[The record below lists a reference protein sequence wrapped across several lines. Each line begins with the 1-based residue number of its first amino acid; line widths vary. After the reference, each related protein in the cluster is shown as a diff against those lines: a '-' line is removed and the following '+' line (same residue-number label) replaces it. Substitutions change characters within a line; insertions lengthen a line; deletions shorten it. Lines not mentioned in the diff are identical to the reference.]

1 MRISTLACLL
11 AVATGLAGLGCSGP
25 ERDKAAAPSTATVR
39 AATAELE
46 TVPEILVVPGTL
58 EPRTRITIASQL
70 NGFVQDLRVHVG
82 DRVAAG
88 QVLLTLDARDVRA
101 QQDVAQSALAEA
113 QAAQDEARKGTAVAE
128 SAREAAGAS
137 ERLAEATLAR
147 YQTLLQTKSVSP
159 QEFDEVRAR
168 REAAAAE
175 LASRTTLVAAAGDRL
190 RQVEARIRQ
199 AKAQSQRAQ
208 VVADWSTVKA
218 PISGIIANRQVDSG
232 HSVFPGTPLLTI
244 EETGVMQ
251 VVASLPANQ
260 AHRIRRGLIVRLRS
274 DASSTEVLTGSVS
287 EISPVSEPGAHT
299 VQFKLDLSS
308 HPELPSGS
316 FLRVEIPAGERQT
329 LLIPRASIRESGQLT
344 AIFCVEAGSIARLRL
359 VKVSPFD
366 AEKLEVQAGL
376 ERGEKYLLNPSEQI
390 IDGTRVEI
398 RP

>member
-1 MRISTLACLL
+1 MRIPTLACLI
-11 AVATGLAGLGCSGP
+11 AVAAGLAGPGCSGP
-25 ERDKAAAPSTATVR
+25 KTHEAAPSTATAR

-218 PISGIIANRQVDSG
+218 PISGII
-232 HSVFPGTPLLTI
+232 
-244 EETGVMQ
+244 
-251 VVASLPANQ
+251 
-260 AHRIRRGLIVRLRS
+260 
-274 DASSTEVLTGSVS
+274 
-287 EISPVSEPGAHT
+287 
-299 VQFKLDLSS
+299 
-308 HPELPSGS
+308 
-316 FLRVEIPAGERQT
+316 
-329 LLIPRASIRESGQLT
+329 
-344 AIFCVEAGSIARLRL
+344 
-359 VKVSPFD
+359 
-366 AEKLEVQAGL
+366 
-376 ERGEKYLLNPSEQI
+376 
-390 IDGTRVEI
+390 
-398 RP
+398 

>member
-1 MRISTLACLL
+1 MRIPTLACLL
-11 AVATGLAGLGCSGP
+11 AVATGLAGLACSGR
-25 ERDKAAAPSTATVR
+25 ETREAAPSTATVR

-46 TVPEILVVPGTL
+46 TLPELLVVPGTL

-101 QQDVAQSALAEA
+101 QQDVAQSAMAEA
-113 QAAQDEARKGTAVAE
+113 QAALDEARKGTAVAE

-218 PISGIIANRQVDSG
+218 PISGIIADRQVDSG
-232 HSVFPGTPLLTI
+232 NSVFPGTPLLTI
-244 EETGVMQ
+244 EEAGVMQ

-274 DASSTEVLTGSVS
+274 DASSTEVFTGSVS
-287 EISPVSEPGAHT
+287 EISPVSQPGTHT

-308 HPELPSGS
+308 PRGLPSGS
-316 FLRVEIPAGERQT
+316 FLRVEIPAGERQA

-359 VKVSPFD
+359 IKVSPFD
-366 AEKLEVQAGL
+366 ADKLEVQAGL
-376 ERGEKYLLNPSEQI
+376 EQGEKYLLNPSEQI
-390 IDGTRVEI
+390 VDGTRVEI